1 MEKRTSEGTVQG
13 EREEDKFLWESTWL
27 FHFLLFPPSL
37 IREIKIL
44 KKLNHR
50 NVIKLLDVFSDD
62 NKQKMYIVLEYC
74 VGGLQEMLDKTPKN
88 KFPVWQ
94 AHKWVGVVS
103 KLWAWSFDGCG
114 F

>member
-1 MEKRTSEGTVQG
+1 MKNVHESLC
-13 EREEDKFLWESTWL
+13 FL
-27 FHFLLFPPSL
+27 SL

-94 AHKWVGVVS
+94 AHK
-103 KLWAWSFDGCG
+103 
-114 F
+114 